1 MRGTDRREQTPC
13 GGGWTVAVFPWAFKW
28 VCATPWDNTSR
39 LDEKTGWFHR
49 FDRLTGGTQAMFI
62 QFHPFLGACH
72 ELSLISGCFYGPS
85 FWWTLGRS
93 QVSAIW
99 SAEHQLNDS
108 FGTFNSWVSCVR
120 THVDLQVRNAP
131 KRGNSTQ
138 LKVSWVLA
146 GHRPQSLTSLSEPEN
161 NESFKPSK
169 HVLERQRKW
178 HQHAKEVQC
187 HLNQRNW
194 HQQASEGLGK
204 SCCGPLATVRNGE
217 TAPSWRFHGS

>member
-1 MRGTDRREQTPC
+1 MWR
-13 GGGWTVAVFPWAFKW
+13 
-28 VCATPWDNTSR
+28 R
-39 LDEKTGWFHR
+39 LDCGCFSMGFQVGLCDPLGQHKQTRWKDWLRTSLRSADWGNSGHV
-49 FDRLTGGTQAMFI
+49 
-62 QFHPFLGACH
+62 HPFLGACH
-72 ELSLISGCFYGPS
+72 EISLISGCFHGPS
-85 FWWTLGRS
+85 FWWTLGQS

-108 FGTFNSWVSCVR
+108 FGTFNSWVSCVH
-120 THVDLQVRNAP
+120 THVDRQVRNAP

-138 LKVSWVLA
+138 LKVPRVLA

-187 HLNQRNW
+187 HLNQGNW
-194 HQQASEGLGK
+194 HHQASEGLGK
-204 SCCGPLATVRNGE
+204 SCCGPSETLRNGE
-217 TAPSWRFHGS
+217 AAPSWRFHGS